1 MYALVDANSFYA
13 SCEQVFRPELR
24 DKPVVVLS
32 NNDGCIVARSAA
44 AKALDIP
51 DLQPYFKV
59 KSLLIRHNVHVFSSN
74 YELYADLSARVVQL
88 LQDFTPL
95 LEVYSIDESFLSL
108 RGLKIDYIDYA
119 KKIKERIWRDVRIP
133 VGIGIAQT
141 KTLAKLANHMAKK
154 SPRLAGIC
162 VIDSPHLWDRVFR
175 KIPVNKVWGIG
186 GRLAKKLNKLDIFS
200 IYDLKIVD
208 PKYIRKHFSVNLE
221 RTVREL
227 NGECCMDLDL
237 QPASKKQIF
246 STRSFG
252 NKIES
257 IEGLQQAVSQY
268 ATRASV
274 KLREQNSVVKTI
286 LVFIQSSRFIDKP
299 YSRSITVELPF
310 PSNDTRMIIS
320 AARQG
325 VFHLYKEGVSYA
337 KAGVGLL
344 EIADSNPTQLN
355 FFSGNQSAR
364 SQKLMEVFDQLNKY
378 EPQVFFASN
387 GINQEW
393 RMQRQFKSPSYTTK
407 ISDIPAI
414 KIS

>member
-1 MYALVDANSFYA
+1 M
-13 SCEQVFRPELR
+13 
-24 DKPVVVLS
+24 
-32 NNDGCIVARSAA
+32 
-44 AKALDIP
+44 
-51 DLQPYFKV
+51 
-59 KSLLIRHNVHVFSSN
+59 
-74 YELYADLSARVVQL
+74 
-88 LQDFTPL
+88 
-95 LEVYSIDESFLSL
+95 
-108 RGLKIDYIDYA
+108 
-119 KKIKERIWRDVRIP
+119 
-133 VGIGIAQT
+133 
-141 KTLAKLANHMAKK
+141 
-154 SPRLAGIC
+154 
-162 VIDSPHLWDRVFR
+162 
-175 KIPVNKVWGIG
+175 
-186 GRLAKKLNKLDIFS
+186 
-200 IYDLKIVD
+200 
-208 PKYIRKHFSVNLE
+208 
-221 RTVREL
+221 
-227 NGECCMDLDL
+227 
-237 QPASKKQIF
+237 
-246 STRSFG
+246 
-252 NKIES
+252 
-257 IEGLQQAVSQY
+257 
-268 ATRASV
+268 
-274 KLREQNSVVKTI
+274 KTI